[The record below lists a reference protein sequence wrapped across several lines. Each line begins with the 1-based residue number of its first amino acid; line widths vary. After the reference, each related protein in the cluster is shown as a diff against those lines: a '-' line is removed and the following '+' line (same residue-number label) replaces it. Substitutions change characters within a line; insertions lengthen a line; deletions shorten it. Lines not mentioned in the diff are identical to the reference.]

1 VAANPTKK
9 KDPTNAELA
18 EQIAGVTHIIAAK
31 VQSMCPTKAETDLL
45 VHLLW
50 IARSAELSSGRRVA
64 ELKKS
69 MRQLADLILKLV
81 RHIHG
86 LTGLPALRKAAKTC
100 TNDQLAAKIRDSTR
114 LSPEDI
120 QRVAPRLSDKKK
132 LVALLD
138 ITYSRIS
145 RDARTAA
152 LRREIGD
159 LADVIL
165 RLVRRVL

>member
-1 VAANPTKK
+1 VAN
-9 KDPTNAELA
+9 PTNAELA
-18 EQIAGVTHIIAAK
+18 EQIAGVTRISAGK
-31 VQSMCPTKAETDLL
+31 VQSMCPSKAEKDLL

-50 IARSAELSSGRRVA
+50 VARSAELSSGRRVA

-69 MRQLADLILKLV
+69 IRQLADLILKLV

-86 LTGLPALRKAAKTC
+86 LTGLPALRQAAKTC
-100 TNDQLAAKIRDSTR
+100 TNDELALKVRDSTR
-114 LSPEDI
+114 LSLANI
-120 QRVAPRLSDKKK
+120 QSVAPRFADKKK
-132 LVALLD
+132 LVALLE

-152 LRREIGD
+152 LRRETGD